1 MYAVFENDGL
11 YEVYDN
17 KDEAKDCAAKLRE
30 YWRNNGK
37 KISAYIRKMTKEE
50 IEMWGQT
57 KENNMKKFTCCIC
70 GKEAE
75 GYGNNPE
82 PVQPYDSGKCC
93 NDCNRDVVIPKR
105 IELLMHK

>member
-1 MYAVFENDGL
+1 
-11 YEVYDN
+11 
-17 KDEAKDCAAKLRE
+17 
-30 YWRNNGK
+30 
-37 KISAYIRKMTKEE
+37 
-50 IEMWGQT
+50 
-57 KENNMKKFTCCIC
+57 MKKFTCCIC

-93 NDCNRDVVIPKR
+93 DDCNRDVVIPKR